1 MSKVTYIDEAEI
13 KNKQILVR
21 VDFDVSLN
29 PDYSIANDIRI
40 KQNLP
45 TLKYLLKN
53 NNRLICVA
61 KLNRP
66 KTRDPK
72 HSLKPVVI
80 RLQEYLPDYKI
91 ILVDDFLTCDQKIFK
106 GQKINEILVLE
117 NIRFYPKE
125 KDYSTLFAKQLSAL
139 ADAYVNDGFAV
150 SHRTDTSVIGPPK
163 FIPGYGGLLLKKEL
177 EMLDRVTKNPKKPI
191 VAIIGGAKVSTKIGL
206 VNKLIKMVDYLI
218 IGGGLA
224 NTFVCA
230 QGYEIGASFC
240 EYEAVQQ
247 ARKLLSLAK
256 NNRAFIVL
264 PVDAVVA
271 TTKDDKTSEVV
282 KINNI
287 PPKKSIFD
295 IGPETKAQIGGII
308 AKAGTIIW
316 NGPVG
321 YFENPVF
328 RRGTDF
334 IYYSITRN
342 DEATSIVGGGDTL
355 AAISKKEYLEKIS
368 HVSTGGGAMLEYIE
382 KGTLPGIEAL
392 KK

>member
-1 MSKVTYIDEAEI
+1 MSKINYIDESEI
-13 KNKQILVR
+13 KNKQILIR

-29 PDYSIANDIRI
+29 PDHSIANDIRI
-40 KQNLP
+40 QQNLP

-72 HSLKPVVI
+72 HSLFPVVI

-91 ILVDDFLTCDQKIFK
+91 ILIDDFLTENPDTFKNQKP
-106 GQKINEILVLE
+106 NEILVLE

-125 KDYSTLFAKQLSAL
+125 KDYSTIFAKKL
-139 ADAYVNDGFAV
+139 ASLAKIYVNDGFAV

-177 EMLDRVTKNPKKPI
+177 AMIDKAIKNPKKPI

-206 VNKLIKMVDYLI
+206 VNKLLKIVDYLI

-230 QGYEIGASFC
+230 QGLNIGTSFC
-240 EYEAVQQ
+240 EYESVQL
-247 ARKLLSLAK
+247 ARKLLALAK
-256 NNRAFIVL
+256 KNRALIVL

-271 TTKDDKTSEVV
+271 ENKDCLENEVV
-282 KINNI
+282 KIEKI

-308 AKAGTIIW
+308 AKAKTIIW

-321 YFENPVF
+321 YFENPCF

-334 IYYSITRN
+334 IYYSITHN
-342 DEATSIVGGGDTL
+342 SEAVSIVGGGDTL
-355 AAISKKEYLEKIS
+355 AAISKKEYLDKIT
-368 HVSTGGGAMLEYIE
+368 HISTGGGAMLEYIE

-392 KK
+392 KR